1 MGFGILMGPGYQT
14 QVGFASEMNA
24 VKTSPG
30 SAKLRLRPRERRTLL
45 LLVDLLMAILALTI
59 ATYVWSVADPYQSL
73 TLTFLRR
80 LPLWFYLLPFAW
92 PFLMVRLY
100 DEHRARDH
108 RQLIGNIAVA
118 ALIGLGM
125 YMVVFFTSQT
135 PKDLPR
141 IGVASFIVSVFL
153 LTLFWRLIYIRVF
166 TAPQFMRRVLLVGAG
181 ETGNIILKII
191 NEIKPRPYILAGI
204 IDDDPQ
210 KIGKVYEGYEV
221 FGGCDKLLDAIANH
235 QITDLI
241 VAISGQMH
249 GGMFQALL
257 DAQQLGIEIIRMPVA
272 YEELLHRVPVR
283 YLEAEWILRSF
294 VDKARSETFS
304 ELLKRSLDILGGL
317 IGIAALVIL
326 YPFVAIAILIE
337 SGRPVLY
344 KQVRMGLGGQLYSI
358 YKFRTMRQ
366 DAEANG
372 QPQWAEENDRRATK
386 VGLFLR
392 KTHTDEIPQFYNVL
406 LGEMSLVGPRAERP
420 ELVEWFQK
428 HVPFYRARLLVRPGI
443 TGWAQVNQQYAATID
458 ETIEKL
464 EYDLYYI
471 MHRNFLMDLRIIA
484 TTPSLVFRFKGR

>member
-1 MGFGILMGPGYQT
+1 LI
-14 QVGFASEMNA
+14 
-24 VKTSPG
+24 
-30 SAKLRLRPRERRTLL
+30 
-45 LLVDLLMAILALTI
+45 
-59 ATYVWSVADPYQSL
+59 
-73 TLTFLRR
+73 FLRR
-80 LPLWFYLLPFAW
+80 LPSWFFLLPFAW
-92 PFLMVRLY
+92 PFLMIRLY
-100 DEHRARDH
+100 DDHRARDH
-108 RQLIGNIAVA
+108 RQILENIAIA
-118 ALIGLGM
+118 ALIGLGL
-125 YMVVFFTSQT
+125 YMVIFFTSQS
-135 PKDLPR
+135 PKSLPR
-141 IGVASFIVSVFL
+141 IGVAAFIISVFI
-153 LTLFWRLIYIRVF
+153 LTLFWRLVYIRVF

-181 ETGNIILKII
+181 ETGKIMLKII
-191 NEIKPRPYILAGI
+191 NDSKPRPYILVGI

-210 KIGKVYEGYEV
+210 KIGKEIEGYEV
-221 FGGCDKLLDAIANH
+221 FGGCDRLLEAIRNH

-241 VAISGQMH
+241 VAISGQMQ
-249 GGMFQALL
+249 GGMFQTLL
-257 DAQQLGIEIIRMPVA
+257 DVQELGIEIIRMPVA

-304 ELLKRSLDILGGL
+304 ELLKRGLDILGGL
-317 IGIAALVIL
+317 IGMVVLIIL
-326 YPFVAIAILIE
+326 YPFVAVAILVE
-337 SGRPVLY
+337 SGKPIFY
-344 KQVRMGLGGQLYSI
+344 KQIRMGRGGQLYYI
-358 YKFRTMRQ
+358 HKFRTMRQ

-406 LGEMSLVGPRAERP
+406 RGEMSLVGPRAERP
-420 ELVEWFQK
+420 ELVAWFQK

-484 TTPSLVFRFKGR
+484 TTPSLVFSFKGR